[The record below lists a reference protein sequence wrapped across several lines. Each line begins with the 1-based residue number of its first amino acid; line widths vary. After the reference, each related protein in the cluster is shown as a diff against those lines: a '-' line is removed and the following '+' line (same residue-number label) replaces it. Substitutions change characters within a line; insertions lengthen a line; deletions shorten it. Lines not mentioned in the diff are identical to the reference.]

1 MKAIILI
8 IIISSA
14 SGCALFQK
22 TTKQRSQGKQEQSR
36 QSELNRLALKTGQ
49 KETNVYTYWP
59 DGSVY
64 QWQHSVAQVDEAKFG
79 TLRVDEQAT
88 AKTEGTTTQRVP
100 STTSFIILL
109 VAGVLMM
116 LFIIY
121 KS

>member
-8 IIISSA
+8 IIITLI

-22 TTKQRSQGKQEQSR
+22 TTKQRSQEKQEKSKQT
-36 QSELNRLALKTGQ
+36 EMNKLAVKTGQ
-49 KETNVYTYWP
+49 TETNVYTYWP

-64 QWQHSVAQVDEAKFG
+64 QWQHSVGQVDEAKFG

-88 AKTEGTTTQRVP
+88 TKTEGTTTQRVP

-109 VAGVLMM
+109 VAGILIIVL
-116 LFIIY
+116 LSVR
-121 KS
+121 K